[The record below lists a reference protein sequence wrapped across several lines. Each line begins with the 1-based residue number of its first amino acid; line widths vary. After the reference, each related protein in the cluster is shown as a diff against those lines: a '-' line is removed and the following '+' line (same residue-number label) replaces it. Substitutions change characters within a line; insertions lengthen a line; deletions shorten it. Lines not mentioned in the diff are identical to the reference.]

1 LYREEIMK
9 WLSKKLVRFISVDD
23 FIEHVR
29 NRGSLKEKHQILTQ
43 AVKRLFN
50 TISADDILKET
61 EQGMMFEGKV
71 LVKAEAD
78 AIREHAV
85 VFRDS
90 KLYKILIKDIK
101 YQANRRMFIDSKTE
115 MDMIAGKLI
124 LFNED
129 IIKTRLKK
137 F

>member
-1 LYREEIMK
+1 MK

-50 TISADDILKET
+50 TVSADDILKET